1 MKKYCIY
8 IIILVLTYEGLL
20 SQTEEVRIK
29 TPLCHHPDM
38 WFPVR
43 DFTWD
48 QEQIED
54 CKELW
59 LYDGGI
65 LSGTVTKPNDYY
77 FSGEEK
83 NTYIPTHECICL
95 AINDDD
101 IFLGTVDIGLYK
113 GTIDQDG
120 SVNWDNATTYSQLNN
135 KTIND
140 IFISDDSWIVCTNGN
155 GVYTSTNDGSTW
167 NQNLY
172 GSTVT
177 SVMKKGNDFFISLT
191 SGSNKVYKSTNDGVD
206 WTGLNLFPDTYCLS
220 YYNTYIYAGTE
231 SGVWIST
238 NNGDYWSSIPNT
250 GNWDISA
257 IYNYNDYLFIGLY
270 DDNDQE
276 YSIKYFYNNTWYDG
290 SIDNFTDVKINDFNI
305 YEISGDDYI
314 LAATDNGIYCDE
326 LDSDPADNWKK
337 VEELHGSVSPEEETV
352 IKNLYIFN
360 NNLWFVSSGGDLW
373 DNAVV
378 IENSGTGDPTIPSK
392 WNNFNCA
399 GYAWHYTEGGI
410 SGSNLQYPNDHNY
423 VATDVEKKHDPNITD
438 WDYLIANS
446 TDIENG
452 NWDKVTMSG
461 WSHSGIKSYLSSYPN
476 PFVEDNIRVISKWG
490 VDGPLVE
497 HYLMDNPY
505 GYELV
510 QYWKSNKEIDD
521 DNERITKDDDERFIG
536 RQLTSSSTIDASYS
550 GIEFYVAP
558 MYDHC
563 ITLKH
568 GFHAEYGCDFH
579 AYVNSSCSINW
590 EDLRTVKVS
599 EGEKEER
606 RLKESI
612 NTINEKIH
620 ILVYPNPTSKTLT
633 IKAVIHGKDEIA
645 PINIKLHSFRGELVK
660 DISITNGFETNINVS
675 SLSSG
680 AYLLTAQTSING
692 KDDKGNTISASEII
706 IIQK

>member
-191 SGSNKVYKSTNDGVD
+191 SGSDKVYKSTNDGVD

-250 GNWDISA
+250 GSWEISA
-257 IYNYNDYLFIGLY
+257 IYNYNEYLFIGLY

-276 YSIKYFYNNTWYDG
+276 YSIT
-290 SIDNFTDVKINDFNI
+290 
-305 YEISGDDYI
+305 
-314 LAATDNGIYCDE
+314 
-326 LDSDPADNWKK
+326 
-337 VEELHGSVSPEEETV
+337 
-352 IKNLYIFN
+352 
-360 NNLWFVSSGGDLW
+360 
-373 DNAVV
+373 
-378 IENSGTGDPTIPSK
+378 
-392 WNNFNCA
+392 
-399 GYAWHYTEGGI
+399 
-410 SGSNLQYPNDHNY
+410 
-423 VATDVEKKHDPNITD
+423 
-438 WDYLIANS
+438 
-446 TDIENG
+446 
-452 NWDKVTMSG
+452 
-461 WSHSGIKSYLSSYPN
+461 
-476 PFVEDNIRVISKWG
+476 
-490 VDGPLVE
+490 
-497 HYLMDNPY
+497 
-505 GYELV
+505 
-510 QYWKSNKEIDD
+510 
-521 DNERITKDDDERFIG
+521 
-536 RQLTSSSTIDASYS
+536 
-550 GIEFYVAP
+550 
-558 MYDHC
+558 
-563 ITLKH
+563 
-568 GFHAEYGCDFH
+568 
-579 AYVNSSCSINW
+579 
-590 EDLRTVKVS
+590 
-599 EGEKEER
+599 
-606 RLKESI
+606 
-612 NTINEKIH
+612 
-620 ILVYPNPTSKTLT
+620 
-633 IKAVIHGKDEIA
+633 
-645 PINIKLHSFRGELVK
+645 
-660 DISITNGFETNINVS
+660 
-675 SLSSG
+675 
-680 AYLLTAQTSING
+680 
-692 KDDKGNTISASEII
+692 
-706 IIQK
+706 